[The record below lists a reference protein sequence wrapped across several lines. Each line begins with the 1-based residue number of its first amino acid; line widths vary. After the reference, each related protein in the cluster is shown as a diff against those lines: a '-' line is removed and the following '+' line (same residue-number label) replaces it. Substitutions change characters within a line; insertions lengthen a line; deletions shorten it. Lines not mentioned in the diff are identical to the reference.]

1 MNLVPLHYAAHEGH
15 GGPSYVVSFFSGCM
29 FVIVAFWILRFV
41 YELYRLDGA
50 VGRAYLALPSFHV
63 RRIWLQGGLSGALL
77 TLGKFATIIAVT
89 HLGNSVGNCF
99 AQASMLVSGLWW
111 VFPFFFFE
119 SSFGDRLL
127 YGLAGGHAFLFSST
141 RITYLSIGTSNRGI
155 FRFKEIDGRERIL
168 KWLSSACVAL
178 TGILWLSY
186 EHAS

>member
-29 FVIVAFWILRFV
+29 FVIVAFWISRFV

-111 VFPFFFFE
+111 VFPFFFFRE
-119 SSFGDRLL
+119 QFRGSITLWPRGRPCLPILIPAHYIPFHLHVKQ
-127 YGLAGGHAFLFSST
+127 GH
-141 RITYLSIGTSNRGI
+141 I
-155 FRFKEIDGRERIL
+155 
-168 KWLSSACVAL
+168 
-178 TGILWLSY
+178 
-186 EHAS
+186 

>member
-29 FVIVAFWILRFV
+29 FVIVAFWISRFV

-111 VFPFFFFE
+111 VFPFFFSRAVSGIDYFMA
-119 SSFGDRLL
+119 SRAAMPSYSHPRALHIFPFARRTGAYLDSRKSM
-127 YGLAGGHAFLFSST
+127 GGKGF
-141 RITYLSIGTSNRGI
+141 
-155 FRFKEIDGRERIL
+155 
-168 KWLSSACVAL
+168 
-178 TGILWLSY
+178 
-186 EHAS
+186 